1 MSTDCFVVAIDGPA
15 GAGKSTVARRVADAL
30 ELGYLDTGALY
41 RAVALAAI
49 EGGTALDD
57 AAALAA
63 LAAGLD
69 VEMPA
74 GSRRIVLAGRDVS
87 DETRTPQIS
96 QAASRVSALPGVRS
110 ALVELQR
117 SAARPPGTVAEGRD
131 MGTVIFPH
139 ADLKVFLDA
148 NPDERARRRAEE
160 LRERTDAK
168 RDGSGDLENVKRDMA
183 ERDRRDRTREVAPLE
198 AAADALVIDSTL
210 MAIDEVVET
219 IVKEAFL
226 RRLPK

>member
-1 MSTDCFVVAIDGPA
+1 MSTRCFVVAIDGPA

-49 EGGTALDD
+49 EGETALDD
-57 AAALAA
+57 AAALAD

-87 DETRTPQIS
+87 DVIRTPQIS
-96 QAASRVSALPGVRS
+96 QAASRVSALPAVRS

-131 MGTVIFPH
+131 MGTVIFPQ

-148 NPDERARRRAEE
+148 DPDERARRRTEE
-160 LRERTDAK
+160 LRDRTGAE
-168 RDGSGDLENVKRDMA
+168 RDGTGDLENVKRDMA

-198 AAADALVIDSTL
+198 AAPDAVVIDSTPL
-210 MAIDEVVET
+210 AIDEVVET
-219 IVKEAFL
+219 IVKEALL
-226 RRLPK
+226 RRFPK

>member
-1 MSTDCFVVAIDGPA
+1 VSTDCFVVAIDGPA

-87 DETRTPQIS
+87 DEIRTPQIS

>member
-1 MSTDCFVVAIDGPA
+1 MSTHCFVVAIDGPS

-41 RAVALAAI
+41 RALALAAI
-49 EGGTALDD
+49 EGETALDD
-57 AAALAA
+57 AAALAD

-87 DETRTPQIS
+87 DVIRTPQIS
-96 QAASRVSALPGVRS
+96 QAASRVSALPAVRS

-117 SAARPPGTVAEGRD
+117 SAARPPGTVVEGRD
-131 MGTVIFPH
+131 MGTVIFPQ

-148 NPDERARRRAEE
+148 DPDERARRRTEE
-160 LRERTDAK
+160 LRERTGAE
-168 RDGSGDLENVKRDMA
+168 RDCTGNLENVKRDMA

-198 AAADALVIDSTL
+198 AAPDAVVIDSTL
-210 MAIDEVVET
+210 LAIDEVVET
-219 IVKEAFL
+219 IVKEALL